1 MKRKT
6 AVFSVII
13 LSLQIMMSAVVSVS
27 AILDTAPPIKANV
40 PSIVTSEIGEN
51 LTPEGNLDDKSVVSN
66 WKNTPQSVPKNWRED
81 ENGGYMESGVFPN
94 GHTGMHFTPNASL
107 PAGKYKLTY
116 YVRTVYKEH
125 KTKMA
130 VMVATTDG
138 KLVYFDDGTSPAK
151 WFIVGVTDEWFK
163 AEYYFEAKAPI
174 DYIRFRG
181 SPGSSDYIVPFCIDE
196 ISLVTVDEIPSD
208 AKYTQG
214 ATVTAEEVANSRKTL
229 DYISEYD
236 ESEMWDGEEDYK
248 IDGLMLNIDASSHRI
263 GVITDDEYVYDW
275 VNQFRGTHITDIV
288 MNIAATKSA
297 YPSDVYFGW
306 MGDGRTE
313 YTDGEIVTMPP
324 TSNDWNQHYTD
335 RGLDYLKS
343 LSKALP
349 EIGINLWLSVRMND
363 AHERNVESSSLFTEY
378 FLGHPEYYRVQ
389 YPTMLNTYYAKV
401 WDFSYPEI
409 RNIMLAYLNESLDRY
424 DVYGYQFEWQREIWN
439 FHPGGEYAGIEIMNQ
454 FYRDAD
460 EIISIYEE
468 KYGHKIKFA
477 AAVAPDLQ
485 TNYDFGLDVMTWV
498 SEGIVDVV
506 VPMGRWATA
515 HNELPVAMWKSILE
529 PYGVELAPCME
540 HGLKSHPSQT
550 SHLMPTLEM
559 YNGTCALYFSQG
571 ADKVQLYNLLLPFS
585 HKFKEGHKIA
595 IYDSDIII
603 PETPSGGNSEAG
615 WWVIFTSCGSYEKL
629 MTLKRKVVPTYN
641 DVAQSWKSVNDTAQL
656 TQIINHGTGVI
667 RVGMGDIPDGSRVT
681 LSIGA
686 NPVSAD
692 NIPIVYVNS
701 EKCRFI
707 EVDESPDYTRT
718 TNDVWVFEVPEATH
732 DDMFAVVEITPSI
745 RPGFTIDY
753 AEIYIEPATK

>member
-1 MKRKT
+1 MKEKT
-6 AVFSVII
+6 AILAII
-13 LSLQIMMSAVVSVS
+13 FLSLQILISSVIPIS
-27 AILDTAPPIKANV
+27 AIANTKPPVKADV
-40 PSIVTSEIGEN
+40 PSIITSEVEGN
-51 LTPEGNLDDKSVVSN
+51 LIPEGNLDSKSVIAN
-66 WKNTPQSVPKNWRED
+66 WSGTPQSVPKKWIED
-81 ENGGYMESGVFPN
+81 ENGGYIESGVFPN
-94 GHTGMHFTPNASL
+94 GYTGMHFSPNASI

-116 YVRTVYKEH
+116 YVRSVYKGH

-130 VMVATTDG
+130 VMVAGTDG

-174 DYIRFRG
+174 DYIRFR
-181 SPGSSDYIVPFCIDE
+181 STPGYPDAIVPFCIDE
-196 ISLVTVDEIPSD
+196 ISLVAIDEIPSD

-214 ATVTAEEVANSRKTL
+214 AAVTSEEITASKLTL

-236 ESEMWDGEEDYK
+236 ESHMWDGDEGYK

-313 YTDGEIVTMPP
+313 NIDGEIVTLPA

-335 RGLDYLKS
+335 RGLDYLKP
-343 LSKALP
+343 LSTALP

-363 AHERNVESSSLFTEY
+363 AHERNAESSVLFTEY
-378 FLGHPEYYRVQ
+378 FFKHPEFRRVQ
-389 YPTMLNTYYAKV
+389 YPSMVNSYYDKV

-409 RNIMLAYLNESLDRY
+409 RDIMLAYLNESLDRY
-424 DVYGYQFEWQREIWN
+424 DVYGYQFEWQREMWN

-460 EIISIYEE
+460 AIISIYEE
-468 KYGHKIKFA
+468 KYGHEIKFA

-498 SEGIVDVV
+498 AEGIVDVV

-515 HNELPVAMWKSILE
+515 HNELPVAMWKSLLE
-529 PYGVELAPCME
+529 PYGAELAPCIE
-540 HGLKSHPSQT
+540 HGLKSHPAQT
-550 SHLMPTLEM
+550 AHLMPTLEH
-559 YNGTCALYFSQG
+559 YNGTAALYFSQG
-571 ADKVQLYNLLLPFS
+571 ADKIQLYNLLLPFS
-585 HKFKEGHKIA
+585 HEFKENHKIA

-603 PETPSGGNSEAG
+603 PETPSGVNSEPG

-629 MTLKRKVVPTYN
+629 MTLPRKVIPTYN
-641 DVAQSWKSVNDTAQL
+641 DVAQTWKSANNTAQL
-656 TQIINHGTGVI
+656 TQVINYGTGVV
-667 RVGMGDIPDGSRVT
+667 RVGMGDIPNGSRVT

-686 NPVSAD
+686 DTVNEYD
-692 NIPIVYVNS
+692 IPTVYVNS
-701 EKCRFI
+701 EPCKFLEI
-707 EVDESPDYTRT
+707 AESPDETRT
-718 TNDVWVFEVPEATH
+718 TNDVWVFEVPEAAH
-732 DDMFAVVEITPSI
+732 DDMFAVVEISPIDKTE
-745 RPGFTIDY
+745 FTVDY
-753 AEIYIEPATK
+753 VDIYIEPTK